1 MSNFLTM
8 KPPFITYNKIDPVN
22 RNINS
27 FNSILFPTN
36 QCQSESVEIDQPIID
51 DVGSLFDQNFKQ
63 FIEKYIQE
71 PYRITAD
78 MLNNVLHK
86 NSRLPEQ
93 LKSLASIYLM
103 LENDLMHSFCQVLF
117 KQMDGNEP
125 WFDKRMLNGTFSEA
139 CKLSG
144 YDEIVYIQLGHREES
159 NRLRT
164 SASYLDLIELKV
176 EVMSEIHYMPVVFLL
191 VFFFI
196 DSMAVK

>member
-8 KPPFITYNKIDPVN
+8 KPPFITYNKINPVN
-22 RNINS
+22 RNISS
-27 FNSILFPTN
+27 FNSILFPTD

-71 PYRITAD
+71 PYHITAGT
-78 MLNNVLHK
+78 LNNMLHK

-117 KQMDGNEP
+117 KQMDDNEP

-144 YDEIVYIQLGHREES
+144 YDEIVYIQLGHRES
-159 NRLRT
+159 SRRRT
-164 SASYLDLIELKV
+164 SASYLDLIEFKV
-176 EVMSEIHYMPVVFLL
+176 EVMSEIHYTPVIF
-191 VFFFI
+191 
-196 DSMAVK
+196 